1 MTKFRLVIALFALS
15 LIFNIFFVIGALGKR
30 PPRGRL
36 AKITQAA
43 RELDLDAQQ
52 SSRFGEIQAE
62 FRVEADLIG
71 QELHQ
76 IRGEIAD
83 QLNADSPDSE
93 ELSELMQRE
102 SELILQRRSTATQHF
117 GHFVDILT
125 PSQRHDLG
133 HRMHPKHGTNERPAD
148 PPQVVAQFDADGDGK
163 LNDEERIE
171 AHQAMDRRREQA
183 FRRRAEMRE
192 QFDADGDEQL
202 SPQER
207 EAMRAWLLEQG
218 LKPPRNEGGPKGG
231 RPHRGDHRPPRRG
244 PNRTG
249 EPPKTPPTRPPSHG
263 SDPPPPGQPPADG

>member
-1 MTKFRLVIALFALS
+1 MTKFRLVIALFSLS

-62 FRVEADLIG
+62 FRAEADLIG

-93 ELSELMQRE
+93 KLSELMQRE

-133 HRMHPKHGTNERPAD
+133 HRMHPKHGTKERPAD

-192 QFDADGDEQL
+192 LFDVDGDEQL

-249 EPPKTPPTRPPSHG
+249 EPPKTPPSHG
-263 SDPPPPGQPPADG
+263 GDPPPPGPPPADS

>member
-15 LIFNIFFVIGALGKR
+15 LIFNIFFVIGALERR

-36 AKITQAA
+36 AEITQAA
-43 RELDLDAQQ
+43 RELDLAAQQ
-52 SSRFGEIQAE
+52 SSRCGNLRAE
-62 FRVEADLIG
+62 FRAEADLIG

-117 GHFVDILT
+117 AHFVDILT

-133 HRMHPKHGTNERPAD
+133 HRMHPEHGPNERPAD

-171 AHQAMDRRREQA
+171 AHQAMGRRREQG

-192 QFDADGDEQL
+192 QFDADGDGQL

-207 EAMRAWLLEQG
+207 EALRAWLLEQG
-218 LKPPRNEGGPKGG
+218 LESPRNEGGPKGG
-231 RPHRGDHRPPRRG
+231 RHHRGDHRPPRRG

-249 EPPKTPPTRPPSHG
+249 EPPKTPPSHG
-263 SDPPPPGQPPADG
+263 SDPPPPGPPPADG